1 MPKYFFD
8 IVQVDGTVTRDI
20 VGTELAD
27 EDAAREEAKRCLAD
41 MALEA
46 IEDEI
51 SDIRIVVRNAAG
63 ERIAL
68 RTASFREE

>member
-1 MPKYFFD
+1 
-8 IVQVDGTVTRDI
+8 
-20 VGTELAD
+20 
-27 EDAAREEAKRCLAD
+27 